1 MFTPIKTAV
10 NVLNDT
16 ILNTPLPQATS
27 TVRRKST
34 LESKFSNKDSNKDLS
49 FENELTCREVDS
61 SLGLLDTMSVLTS
74 ISTTEDEQK
83 SNYPNTDA
91 NLEYARKLLWK
102 CSDLKNTSPIE
113 MNKENNTN
121 VQNVT
126 ENLLASNFTLPS
138 QTCVSG
144 LDKDEEYNINRL
156 MSKASMASLTFE
168 PNEIT
173 ARSSGISSTT
183 IHSPLNKSSNGMNFS
198 ATEVMAQQNNKIMAQ
213 LNDEEFLSNSKMAEQ
228 LSADEVRWQQDRTF
242 FMPVMTTEKQK
253 LDLSSFSGI
262 IGQLDLSVE
271 SCAGRKVSVG
281 NYFARKSGNVGNLL
295 ENVEKMR
302 PDLGFPMETPI
313 KTAPLQPLVESTIV
327 ADVPSTES
335 KEYTP
340 VPTRDIDQNSVISL
354 STIVNTLQDANSET
368 PRRLVDELLMAQKKK
383 KQPPVTT
390 QVQDNARKD
399 TYTLN
404 SDRKSMFATSSGN
417 YNKFHD
423 NITSDLATKLSLDSR
438 IRGETK
444 NEIADLKQEY
454 SALSSF
460 HSNRDIKETESF
472 MNVCKEKVSK
482 EEISDRN
489 MTSFNQDAGIRNN
502 RVTDLSYIPSKQSR
516 SNSEDSYTFLNIKRE
531 ETIRK
536 NISDNTIDLTLS
548 VNTNAEMQSDL
559 NHNVVIGKNTEQ
571 SCNCIVGMTCDA
583 NIELVN
589 NGDRWITYSLK
600 LVEVLGDRQ
609 SIELN
614 MQQDAVLIKPNGAQS
629 TKIEVKIIKMCKPI
643 FVELYIILS
652 DMVAKSKW
660 FMKHMIFV
668 NPEQLELEIMCDS
681 HKEELDFQYIGE
693 NSTKTLPITFH
704 NKNSIAV
711 PVKLFIL
718 HDGPKIFS
726 IESGSQDELTQL
738 VLKPY
743 EKCTVNVKCDK
754 LQLTSMETQR
764 QPQYWKGKLIVHV
777 QCDDDTV
784 LFKKDVPLYAQT
796 GTCKI
801 QVIDTEIPIV
811 VPRQQAKVL
820 NIVNSG
826 NVTTHVSATI
836 VPIEGYSD
844 AAQDFSVKPDNI
856 FLQAGENGSFLIVY
870 KSQCSDAK
878 AVDNERNAR
887 IKLVAGNNVYHYIIC
902 AEQKWES
909 EKENYLRCY
918 TPNNIIS
925 LSPATS
931 PQSVTSS
938 RSGPLDRNSPISMVS
953 SVAVAGNTIPIRATH
968 AALVWNSVKT
978 GKSEIKEFTIR
989 NTSNNKIKIQIDM
1002 WDAKKSFKF
1011 LGDRQTVTTSMVLA
1025 MQRQEIKTLAVV
1037 FSPYHIGPA
1046 VGKIT
1051 IKHYT
1056 KDSSDSQQHKKIPLY
1071 GYGGCGK
1078 VKVSDT
1084 FKDAGGK
1091 MWLSLGTL
1099 SSETTA
1105 LTANITLQNVGD
1117 LSSFAKIKVVP
1128 KVISPT
1134 MDSSW
1139 HISQKE
1145 LILNPRENRRVAI
1158 EFYPKK
1164 EDFAILQ
1171 RSEVSH
1177 VATINVT
1184 YGDESTRLRIR
1195 RLYNKIEE
1203 TGGSTE
1209 NENEAFKNI
1218 VHPICKAFPGEQ
1230 IIPGLTSIRDTIQNL
1245 SDLCTGVHQYEITL
1259 TVEACA
1265 DDTLP
1270 VHYDTDESQMYY
1282 SLISDTTHIDEAA
1295 GASFFTSSMT
1305 VECEAQYSEL
1315 GEEQFTVTPSTVVLN
1330 PPIRNEATVTVL
1342 GSFKAAQPFQ
1352 TNLSNSSYFS
1362 VVPAEGM
1369 LPSRRGFPL
1378 KVKCSQRIERNTQ
1391 AVLEIYTENSKQ
1403 DVLINV
1409 IVKRQ

>member
-1 MFTPIKTAV
+1 M
-10 NVLNDT
+10 D
-16 ILNTPLPQATS
+16 
-27 TVRRKST
+27 
-34 LESKFSNKDSNKDLS
+34 
-49 FENELTCREVDS
+49 
-61 SLGLLDTMSVLTS
+61 
-74 ISTTEDEQK
+74 
-83 SNYPNTDA
+83 
-91 NLEYARKLLWK
+91 
-102 CSDLKNTSPIE
+102 
-113 MNKENNTN
+113 
-121 VQNVT
+121 
-126 ENLLASNFTLPS
+126 
-138 QTCVSG
+138 
-144 LDKDEEYNINRL
+144 
-156 MSKASMASLTFE
+156 
-168 PNEIT
+168 
-173 ARSSGISSTT
+173 
-183 IHSPLNKSSNGMNFS
+183 
-198 ATEVMAQQNNKIMAQ
+198 
-213 LNDEEFLSNSKMAEQ
+213 
-228 LSADEVRWQQDRTF
+228 
-242 FMPVMTTEKQK
+242 
-253 LDLSSFSGI
+253 
-262 IGQLDLSVE
+262 
-271 SCAGRKVSVG
+271 
-281 NYFARKSGNVGNLL
+281 
-295 ENVEKMR
+295 
-302 PDLGFPMETPI
+302 
-313 KTAPLQPLVESTIV
+313 
-327 ADVPSTES
+327 
-335 KEYTP
+335 
-340 VPTRDIDQNSVISL
+340 
-354 STIVNTLQDANSET
+354 
-368 PRRLVDELLMAQKKK
+368 
-383 KQPPVTT
+383 
-390 QVQDNARKD
+390 
-399 TYTLN
+399 
-404 SDRKSMFATSSGN
+404 
-417 YNKFHD
+417 
-423 NITSDLATKLSLDSR
+423 
-438 IRGETK
+438 
-444 NEIADLKQEY
+444 
-454 SALSSF
+454 
-460 HSNRDIKETESF
+460 
-472 MNVCKEKVSK
+472 
-482 EEISDRN
+482 
-489 MTSFNQDAGIRNN
+489 
-502 RVTDLSYIPSKQSR
+502 
-516 SNSEDSYTFLNIKRE
+516 
-531 ETIRK
+531 
-536 NISDNTIDLTLS
+536 ISDNIIDLTLS
-548 VNTNAEMQSDL
+548 VNANTEMQSDL
-559 NHNVVIGKNTEQ
+559 NRIINYVDIGKNTERF
-571 SCNCIVGMTCDA
+571 CRCIVGMTRDA

-609 SIELN
+609 RIKLN
-614 MQQDAVLIKPNGAQS
+614 IHQDTVLIKPNGVQS

-643 FVELYIILS
+643 CIVLYIMLS
-652 DMVAKSKW
+652 DIVAKSNW
-660 FMKHMIFV
+660 AMKHTILV
-668 NPEQLELEIMCDS
+668 DPEQLKLEIMCDS

-711 PVKLFIL
+711 PVTLFIS

-726 IESGSQDELTQL
+726 IESGSQDELTL

-754 LQLTSMETQR
+754 LQLTSME
-764 QPQYWKGKLIVHV
+764 PQYWKGKLIVHV

-784 LFKKDVPLYAQT
+784 LFKKDVPLYAKT

-811 VPRQQAKVL
+811 VPRQQGKVL

-826 NVTTHVSATI
+826 NVATHVSATV

-844 AAQDFSVKPDNI
+844 AAQDFSVKPDHI
-856 FLQAGENGSFLIVY
+856 FLHAGDNGLFLIVY
-870 KSQCSDAK
+870 KSQCLDAK

-887 IKLVAGNNVYHYIIC
+887 IKLVAGNNVYHYNIC
-902 AEQKWES
+902 AEQIS
-909 EKENYLRCY
+909 ENYLRCN
-918 TPNNIIS
+918 TPNNIIF

-931 PQSVTSS
+931 PQSVASS

-953 SVAVAGNTIPIRATH
+953 SVAVAGHTIPIRATH

-1002 WDAKKSFKF
+1002 SDAKKSFKF
-1011 LGDRQTVTTSMVLA
+1011 LSDRQTVTTSMVLA

-1051 IKHYT
+1051 IKHYAT
-1056 KDSSDSQQHKKIPLY
+1056 DSSDSQQHKKIPLY

-1171 RSEVSH
+1171 RLEVSH

-1195 RLYNKIEE
+1195 RLYNKIKE
-1203 TGGSTE
+1203 TGELTE

-1245 SDLCTGVHQYEITL
+1245 SDLCTGVHQYEIML
-1259 TVEACA
+1259 TVEECA

-1270 VHYDTDESQMYY
+1270 VHYDTDESQMDY
-1282 SLISDTTHIDEAA
+1282 SLMNDTTHIDEAA

-1352 TNLSNSSYFS
+1352 TGWSKLKLSNSSYFS
-1362 VVPAEGM
+1362 VVPAKGM

-1378 KVKCSQRIERNTQ
+1378 KVKCSQRIKRNTH